1 MAEQEQ
7 VSAGTQLKVL
17 HGRAGWLFLD
27 NDSNAV
33 VRQHAGERLFAP
45 GSLDLW
51 RRTLDMRESYC
62 RSRRIAYAKM
72 VAPDTHAIYPE
83 YLPESLVPAP
93 VRPIHQLIEHLQ
105 ARSGIPLVYPLAELQ
120 AAKSRGLVG
129 HQTDSHWS
137 SFGAFVAYRTLMQA
151 LGVVLPILVEDDVA
165 FSERTGV
172 GDLGTKL
179 FEQAIGA
186 YTHCSFKR
194 PRARLV
200 WSNGVSNRGNI
211 ALWESRDASLPV
223 GLLCSD
229 SYGYHLQPFLAESFS
244 RMIAV
249 HSPLMELELI
259 ERYRP
264 DVVINVLAER
274 FILVVPDDLRGEGA
288 LELGRRKRPDAA
300 TPWSAAVPG
309 NLEWPFSE
317 PGGLPASGSRPAS
330 ARAP

>member
-7 VSAGTQLKVL
+7 VLAGGQLKVL
-17 HGRAGWLFLD
+17 HGKAGWLFLH

-51 RRTLDMRESYC
+51 RRTLDMRASC
-62 RSRRIAYAKM
+62 RVRRIAYVKM
-72 VAPDTHAIYPE
+72 IAPDTHAIYPE
-83 YLPESLVPAP
+83 YLPESLVPAR
-93 VRPIHQLIEHLQ
+93 VRPIHQLIDHLQ

-137 SFGAFVAYRTLMQA
+137 SFGAFVGYQALMQA
-151 LGVVLPILVEDDVA
+151 LGAVLPILAEDHVE
-165 FSERTGV
+165 FSNRTGV
-172 GDLGTKL
+172 GDLGAKL
-179 FEQAIGA
+179 FEQAMGA
-186 YTHCSFKR
+186 YSHCSVKR

-200 WSNGVSNRGNI
+200 WSNGVPNRGNI
-211 ALWESRDASLPV
+211 ALWESRDASLPT

-229 SYGYHLQPFLAESFS
+229 SYGYHLQPFLAESFG
-244 RMIAV
+244 RMMAV
-249 HSPLMELELI
+249 HSPLMELEFI

-264 DVVINVLAER
+264 AVVINLLAER

-288 LELGRRKRPDAA
+288 LMLVRRKRPEAA
-300 TPWSAAVPG
+300 APWSAAIPG
-309 NLEWPFSE
+309 IPEGALS
-317 PGGLPASGSRPAS
+317 
-330 ARAP
+330 

>member
-7 VSAGTQLKVL
+7 ASAGTQLKVL
-17 HGRAGWLFLD
+17 RGRAGWLFLD

-33 VRQHAGERLFAP
+33 VRQHSGERLFAP
-45 GSLDLW
+45 ESLDLW
-51 RRTLDMRESYC
+51 RHTLDMRASYC
-62 RSRRIAYAKM
+62 RVRRIAYAKM
-72 VAPDTHAIYPE
+72 IAPDTHAMYPE
-83 YLPESLVPAP
+83 HLPESLVPAR
-93 VRPIHQLIEHLQ
+93 VRPIHQLLDHLQ
-105 ARSGIPLVYPLAELQ
+105 ARSGTPLVYPLAELQ

-137 SFGAFVAYRTLMQA
+137 SFGAFVAYQALMQT
-151 LGVVLPILVEDDVA
+151 LGVVLPILAEDDVE
-165 FSERTGV
+165 FSERTGA

-179 FEQAIGA
+179 REQAIGA
-186 YTHCSFKR
+186 YTHCSVKR
-194 PRARLV
+194 PQARLI

-211 ALWESRDASLPV
+211 ALWESRDTSLPV

-244 RMIAV
+244 RMMAV

-264 DVVINVLAER
+264 DVVINVLAVR

-288 LELGRRKRPDAA
+288 LELARRKRPEAA
-300 TPWSAAVPG
+300 TPWCAAMPENPEVV
-309 NLEWPFSE
+309 LS
-317 PGGLPASGSRPAS
+317 
-330 ARAP
+330 